1 MLQQLASSALHAALN
16 RRATL
21 VGRAAR
27 TMASMPSP
35 KKEELKN
42 WTCDEVIECA
52 SSIIS
57 AETLNVD
64 ALKAAQLN
72 GKNLLELTQN
82 QKLIDGLT
90 RDGLNRTVVLY
101 ASSPA
106 LSANSWRQV
115 CLLATL
121 FSLHVYPSFPPRCT

>member
-1 MLQQLASSALHAALN
+1 
-16 RRATL
+16 
-21 VGRAAR
+21 
-27 TMASMPSP
+27 MPSP
-35 KKEELKN
+35 KEEMKN
-42 WTCDEVIECA
+42 WTDDKVIEFA
-52 SSIIS
+52 RTIIS
-57 AETLNVD
+57 AKHFDVD

-72 GKNLLELTQN
+72 GKSLLELTQN